1 MNDMLRKSL
10 RIGVTAALV
19 AAAGAA
25 AWLLW
30 NHYRLAPWTR
40 DGRVRA
46 DVVQIAPDVSGLVER
61 VFVHD
66 NEVVRKGDVLFT
78 IDTARYRLAVSQAE
92 ASVRSLR
99 AQLAQTQR
107 EDARNTVLG
116 DLVAAELRE
125 QTVSK
130 VDQLQAAIA
139 QASSVAET
147 ARLNLKR
154 TTVQAPVD
162 GWITNL
168 DLRPG
173 AYATAG
179 RPILALVDQQSLHV
193 VGYFEETKIP
203 RVHVGDPVQVRMVG
217 DGRVLAGRVQG
228 IAAGIDDRERQGS
241 SNLLANVN
249 PTFNWVRLAQRIPV
263 RVQLDAV
270 PPDLRLIMGRTASV
284 DILEAR
290 TTASGPVAQGGW

>member
-1 MNDMLRKSL
+1 MNEILRKSL
-10 RIGVTAALV
+10 RVGVTAALV
-19 AAAGAA
+19 VAAGAA

-46 DVVQIAPDVSGLVER
+46 EVVQIAPDVSGIVDR
-61 VFVHD
+61 VSVHD
-66 NEVVRKGDVLFT
+66 NQVVRKGDVLFT
-78 IDTARYRLAVSQAE
+78 IDNARYRLAVAQAD
-92 ASVRSLR
+92 ASVRALR

-107 EDARNTVLG
+107 EDVRNTALG

-125 QTVSK
+125 QTMSK

-139 QASSVAET
+139 QATSVADT
-147 ARLNLKR
+147 ARLNLQR
-154 TTVQAPVD
+154 TTVLAPID
-162 GWITNL
+162 GWVTNL

-179 RPILALVDQQSLHV
+179 RAILVVVDQQSLHV
-193 VGYFEETKIP
+193 VGYFEETKIS
-203 RVHVGDPVQVRMVG
+203 RIHVGDPVQVRMVG
-217 DGRVLAGRVQG
+217 DDRVLAGRVQG

-284 DILEAR
+284 DVLEAGAPA
-290 TTASGPVAQGGW
+290 TGPVAQGAW